1 VSEMSE
7 MNAFDADEHC
17 STSPALR
24 HNWDRYSYPRE
35 RDMPECF
42 LSDGE
47 LSDGEIR
54 KLDRDLRILI
64 ATDGTLTR
72 ILNVV
77 ADDEIV
83 VDIIKQQI
91 HDVAPKVPELDQL
104 PSGRVLQ
111 RHILL
116 KGRNS
121 GNAFVAAES
130 LIAIDLLP
138 PTILTSLT
146 KTDRSIGEVMAAS
159 CLETFKETAQVWIGE
174 FPGWLARAGY
184 QNSRPRTVTRRYR
197 IITGGQPALI
207 ITEYFLVFQGA
218 LYKEPDRW
226 QHSNDIDPRSKDGFA
241 LNDRVPRS
249 P

>member
-1 VSEMSE
+1 
-7 MNAFDADEHC
+7 
-17 STSPALR
+17 
-24 HNWDRYSYPRE
+24 
-35 RDMPECF
+35 MPECF
-42 LSDGE
+42 

-91 HDVAPKVPELDQL
+91 HDVAPKIPELDQL

-121 GNAFVAAES
+121 GNPFVAAES

-138 PTILTSLT
+138 PAILTSLT

-174 FPGWLARAGY
+174 FPAWLARAGY

-197 IITGGQPALI
+197 IVTGGQPVLI
-207 ITEYFLVFQGA
+207 ITEYFLVFQDA
-218 LYKEPDRW
+218 LCKEPDRW

-241 LNDRVPRS
+241 LDDRVPRS